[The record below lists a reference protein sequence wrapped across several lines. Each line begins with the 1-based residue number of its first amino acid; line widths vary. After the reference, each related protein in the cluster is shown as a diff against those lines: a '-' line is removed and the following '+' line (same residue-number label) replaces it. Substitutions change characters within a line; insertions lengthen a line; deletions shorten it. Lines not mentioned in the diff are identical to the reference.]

1 MSQKRSLKRKLPLIV
16 MLRTISRHGAQMETS
31 IVLVFYI
38 RPSINA
44 DAVRSA
50 ALKEY
55 FSKLTSNV
63 EVLYPTQVHN
73 GLLLCKSK
81 RSKVELLLGWFA
93 RKSFSRLAEEKIIK
107 MRHVLPDGSTI
118 HLASLAR
125 HVFQSVKCVLS
136 GLTMQLADVNR
147 SFQQCLPF
155 LHASGSCFL
164 SASSLVRRL
173 TSRRHSSSQC
183 R

>member
-38 RPSINA
+38 RPSNNA

-50 ALKEY
+50 TLKEY

-81 RSKVELLLGWFA
+81 RSKVE
-93 RKSFSRLAEEKIIK
+93 
-107 MRHVLPDGSTI
+107 V
-118 HLASLAR
+118 
-125 HVFQSVKCVLS
+125 
-136 GLTMQLADVNR
+136 
-147 SFQQCLPF
+147 
-155 LHASGSCFL
+155 
-164 SASSLVRRL
+164 
-173 TSRRHSSSQC
+173 
-183 R
+183 